1 MFLGGIIYERKAAL
15 TGVTVSIFQKIVV
28 LEAWSKL
35 PSNRQ
40 TGCAESTSRV
50 GDGFANGLTF

>member
-1 MFLGGIIYERKAAL
+1 MFLGGIIYERNAA
-15 TGVTVSIFQKIVV
+15 GVTVSLFQRIVV

-35 PSNRQ
+35 SSNRQ

-50 GDGFANGLTF
+50 GDGFADGLTF